1 MTADDA
7 RARLPTVTLHPARV
21 WTCPACGRDN
31 WRHVEVYEV
40 NGRCERMPERV
51 LCLTCGEVFGVEKG
65 GPQGGQD

>member
-31 WRHVEVYEV
+31 WRHVEVYTSGIV
-40 NGRCERMPERV
+40 NLSYERLPERV
-51 LCLTCGEVFGVEKG
+51 LCLTCGETYKVEK
-65 GPQGGQD
+65 P